1 MITAVNLH
9 PEFEEKLSEVE
20 NTQIMFRREIRKKE
34 ENPIIA
40 KTKQGEKRLVPS

>member
-20 NTQIMFRREIRKKE
+20 NTQIMFRREIRKKK
-34 ENPIIA
+34 
-40 KTKQGEKRLVPS
+40 KTQ